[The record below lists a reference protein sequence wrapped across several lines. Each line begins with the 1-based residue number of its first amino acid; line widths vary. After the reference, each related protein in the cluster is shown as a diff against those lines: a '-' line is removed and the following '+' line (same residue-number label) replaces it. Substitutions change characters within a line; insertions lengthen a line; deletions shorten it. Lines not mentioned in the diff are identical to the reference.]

1 MRGMNHSKRLLH
13 STILLTLL
21 FTAVSCGTESDGEAD
36 LNEPPTYTFERDGQ
50 SSVSFTGQTTRIQM
64 GDELFLA
71 MSDFE
76 NTTEE
81 LLLQMYRNAT
91 ADGGDADPWS
101 ENDLNESDKS
111 IKSKVA
117 ASADYFSTNATE
129 SLIIKNRFEEWLSG
143 QVDEVFPHRN
153 IPAQPGVAGQIAD
166 GSSTR
171 YINGEGLEYDQL
183 VNKSLV
189 GALMADQML
198 NNYLSEAVLDA
209 GTNREAN
216 DAGEVEEGTSYTTME
231 HKWDEA
237 YGYIYGTSQNPAD
250 PNQTIGD
257 DDRFLNKY
265 TGQVSSDDNFSTLAT
280 DIFNAFKKGR
290 AAIVAGEYEIRDQQA
305 DIIRE
310 AVSTVI
316 GVRAVYYLQSG
327 KSQLEGDSPQ
337 YGAAF
342 HDLSEGY
349 GFIYS
354 LQFTR
359 EPGTGQPYLSHSEVN
374 DILSR
379 LLGDGENGLWDVTS
393 ETLDDLSQEI
403 ADRFDFTIEDVY
415 GN

>member
-1 MRGMNHSKRLLH
+1 MNHSKRLLH

-21 FTAVSCGTESDGEAD
+21 FTAVSCGTESNGEPD

-64 GDELFLA
+64 GDEFFLA

-91 ADGGDADPWS
+91 ADGGDADPWL
-101 ENDLNESDKS
+101 EDDLNESDKS

-129 SLIIKNRFEEWLSG
+129 SATIKNQFEEWMSA
-143 QVDEVFPHRN
+143 QVDEVFPNRN

-171 YINGEGLEYDQL
+171 YVNGEGLEYDQL
-183 VNKSLV
+183 VNKSLI

-209 GTNREAN
+209 GTNRETN
-216 DAGEVEEGTSYTTME
+216 NAGDVEEGTSYTTME

-237 YGYIYGTSQNPAD
+237 YGYIYGTSQNPAN
-250 PNQTIGD
+250 PNQTIGE

-265 TGQVSSDDNFSTLAT
+265 TGQVSEDDDFSTLST
-280 DIFNAFKKGR
+280 DIFDAFKKGR

-305 DIIRE
+305 AIIRE
-310 AVSTVI
+310 AISTVI
-316 GVRAVYYLQSG
+316 AVRAVYYLQSG

-337 YGAAF
+337 YGPAF

-359 EPGTGQPYLSHSEVN
+359 EPGIKQPYLSHSEVN
-374 DILSR
+374 DLLSR
-379 LLGDGENGLWDVTS
+379 LLGDGENGLWDVTP

-403 ADRFDFTIEDVY
+403 ADRFDFTIEEVY
-415 GN
+415 GD

>member
-1 MRGMNHSKRLLH
+1 MNHSKRLLY
-13 STILLTLL
+13 SVLPLILL
-21 FTAVSCGTESDGEAD
+21 FTAVSCGTESNGEAD
-36 LNEPPTYTFERDGQ
+36 LNEPPTYTFERGGQ

-101 ENDLNESDKS
+101 DDDLNESGKS

-117 ASADYFSTNATE
+117 ASADYFSSNATE
-129 SLIIKNRFEEWLSG
+129 SATIKNQFEEWLSA
-143 QVDEVFPHRN
+143 QVDEVFPNRDV
-153 IPAQPGVAGQIAD
+153 PAQPGVAGQIAD

-171 YINGEGLEYDQL
+171 YVSGEGLEYNQL
-183 VNKSLV
+183 VNKSLI

-198 NNYLSEAVLDA
+198 NNYLSEAVLDT

-216 DAGEVEEGTSYTTME
+216 DDGEVEEGSSYTTME

-237 YGYIYGTSQNPAD
+237 YGYIYGTSQNPAN
-250 PNQTIGD
+250 PNQTIGE

-265 TGQVSSDDNFSTLAT
+265 TGQVSEDEDFSSLTT

-290 AAIVAGEYEIRDQQA
+290 AAIVAGEYEIRGQQA

-310 AVSTVI
+310 AISTVI
-316 GVRAVYYLQSG
+316 GVRAVFYLQAG
-327 KSQLEGDSPQ
+327 KSQLEGESPQ
-337 YGAAF
+337 YGSAF
-342 HDLSEGY
+342 HSVSEGY
-349 GFIYS
+349 GFVYS

-359 EPGTGQPYLSHSEVN
+359 EPGTGQPYLSHDEVN
-374 DILSR
+374 DLLSR
-379 LLGDGENGLWDVTS
+379 LLGDGENGLWDVTP
-393 ETLDDLSQEI
+393 ETLEELSQEI
-403 ADRFDFTIEDVY
+403 ADRFDFTVEEAAS
-415 GN
+415 N